1 MGQQWDVVA
10 KAADVVAARCGRA
23 PVGVVLGTGLSECL
37 DNLDHPQVMEFSD
50 IPGMPIPTSVSHRG
64 ALIYGAHGDVPV
76 LALCGR
82 THMYED
88 RTPHEVAMGIRLLSL
103 LGVHSLIVTSAV
115 SSVDPELLP
124 GTIMLVEDHVNL
136 SGTSVLSGEH
146 DDRFGPRFPNMNQAY
161 DPDVASILEEVGQLG
176 GVSLER
182 GVLAQFH
189 GPAYET
195 PAEVR
200 FAQTVGARVVSMSMV
215 PDVDVAQQR
224 GMRVAGLA
232 CVTNMGAG
240 LRRGSP
246 PPEEVLSSNV
256 IHAST
261 IQTLL
266 SGAVTRLAVLPE
278 HRQNKA

>member
-1 MGQQWDVVA
+1 MGQQWDMVA
-10 KAADVVAARCGRA
+10 KAADAVAARCGRA

-64 ALIYGAHGDVPV
+64 ALIYGAHGDVSV

-82 THMYED
+82 THMYEA